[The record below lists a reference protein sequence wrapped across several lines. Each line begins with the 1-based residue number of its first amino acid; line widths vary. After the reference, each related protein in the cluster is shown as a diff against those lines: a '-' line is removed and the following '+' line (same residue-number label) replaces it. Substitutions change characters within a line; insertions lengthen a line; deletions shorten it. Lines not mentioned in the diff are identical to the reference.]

1 MSETVEEEE
10 EPNFLKQTDSSRRET
25 DPPSVLVV
33 ILNWNGEDDTIEAI
47 QSVQALDYPRFQ
59 ILVVDNGSRPES
71 LAAIRAAY
79 PEVECVETGENLG
92 YAGGNNVGFRIA
104 LDRQCDYCLVLN
116 NDLTVDRGMLTQ
128 LIECAQAQPD
138 LAVLGPRVYR
148 YDAPDRLFY
157 PGWAIDWKRW
167 LFHTVPQTENPEE
180 PTLEVAYVQGCALL
194 VRSKFLADCGL
205 FDERFHLYC
214 EDADLSVRAQRA
226 GWRTVEVMG
235 ARAWHKGYGSSG
247 KNSPLKTYYG
257 LRNRLLFIDKH
268 AADRSFWNRLVLRG
282 QLLTFDAGGRVCKAL
297 CDLLTG
303 DRRSG
308 WATLRAL
315 GRALFDWVR
324 NHYGPGP
331 DWLFRR
337 PS

>member
-1 MSETVEEEE
+1 MSEPPKEGPETPV
-10 EPNFLKQTDSSRRET
+10 PSRREIGA
-25 DPPSVLVV
+25 PSVLVA
-33 ILNWNGEDDTIEAI
+33 ILNWNGEEDTIEAVR
-47 QSVQALDYPRFQ
+47 SVQALDYLKFQ
-59 ILVVDNGSRPES
+59 ILVVDNGSAPKS
-71 LAAIRAAY
+71 LEAIRMAC
-79 PEVECVETGENLG
+79 PEVEYLETWANLG
-92 YAGGNNVGFRIA
+92 YAGGNNVGFRMAIE
-104 LDRQCDYCLVLN
+104 RGFDYCLVLN
-116 NDLTVDRGMLTQ
+116 NDLTVDRMMLAR
-128 LIECAQAQPD
+128 LIACAEAQPD

-148 YDAPDRLFY
+148 YDEPDRLFY

-167 LFHTVPQTENPEE
+167 LFHTVPQTEISGE
-180 PTLEVAYVQGCALL
+180 PTFDVAYVQGCALL
-194 VRSKFLADCGL
+194 VRSQFLAECGL

-226 GWRTVEVMG
+226 GWRTVEVMA

-268 AADRSFWNRLVLRG
+268 GKERSFWNRLILRT
-282 QLLTFDAGGRVCKAL
+282 QLIGFDAGGQAWKAL
-297 CDLLTG
+297 RDLLTG

-315 GRALFDWVR
+315 GRALFDWSR

-337 PS
+337 TER